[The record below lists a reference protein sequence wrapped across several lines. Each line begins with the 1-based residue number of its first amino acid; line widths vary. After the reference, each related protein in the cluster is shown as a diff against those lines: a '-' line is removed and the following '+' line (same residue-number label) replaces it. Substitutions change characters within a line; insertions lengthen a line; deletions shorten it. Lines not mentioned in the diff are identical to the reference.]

1 MSLEEGLGAQYRVHE
16 IMPCLLIPQLNNES
30 IFEKEHEAV
39 DFVYNIQIIFAE
51 RMLEVFFYN
60 SSQANFDTPFKNY
73 PDHPQRR
80 AAQRIRILAPR
91 RLFVDRPKPDQRVDL
106 IRQRDRNRHR
116 IVGHTIV
123 RPLRLVML
131 LAGGGDGRVLALRLR
146 IVFTHEPLQLRELAD
161 HFGQQ
166 VSLGELRRAL
176 GLVDVGTDQRRDL
189 GSQPFDTRDAF
200 GLRAKLFVEHDGLEL
215 RQTILQTRLQVGLV
229 EELRVRQA
237 GADHALVA
245 ADDGLA
251 AVGGFDIR
259 REDELVGELAR
270 PGIADDEA
278 FLVFADGGADHFAGD
293 RQEVLFERPHQH
305 HGPFDEARDLVQ
317 QVLVLDQLK
326 TLRKGELPCV

>member
-146 IVFTHEPLQLRELAD
+146 
-161 HFGQQ
+161 
-166 VSLGELRRAL
+166 RAL

-215 RQTILQTRLQVGLV
+215 RQTIFQTRLQVGLV

-278 FLVFADGGADHFAGD
+278 FLVFADGGADHFAG
-293 RQEVLFERPHQH
+293 
-305 HGPFDEARDLVQ
+305 
-317 QVLVLDQLK
+317 
-326 TLRKGELPCV
+326 